1 MPSVRLLLLLFGLLA
16 SPLPAGQGLPMA
28 SEEQTAFLRRVIPLP
43 REITFTNKVRVKRP
57 EVVVRAELPDS
68 PVAAQARLELVERLG
83 LTQAADA
90 DGGFEIRLQVGGE
103 ASVPL
108 RGLKNANQ
116 ACRIVPRGAGRGLDL
131 VALEPVGLLYG
142 VRTLGQLVRTQGD
155 ALEIPLVT
163 MTDWPELADR
173 GLWGVDAF
181 NCLPWLAERKI
192 NYVEQIAAV
201 QVDPATRR
209 ATARPK
215 PGHEPLLELGPKLGI
230 QFVPVVLHLEQ
241 LENKGVFEAYPNLRG
256 KGVGRPGVVCYSQ
269 PQFAEVLADW
279 LVELSRLPHV
289 REVDV
294 WLAENLGGQGGC
306 RCDDCR
312 KVDRSVLELRTV
324 LRAWKL
330 AQGRAGALGLRV
342 LTSEETYRS
351 HPLLLPEIPPEV
363 KLWYYHSLLTY
374 TARKE
379 PMIRGEIARLAQG
392 QWVGVCPSVVAYVG
406 FPQPFS
412 SAPFMHYRM
421 REFADKKLQGILGYP
436 SPRVALARF
445 NLEAM
450 AEWAWNPNGRSPREF
465 ALSFAARNGLPPET
479 FADWAERHGAVSWDV
494 YGSDWPGGEQR
505 RQPGPVAELLLAG
518 KLPPF
523 GEVKWGLYGCPWGQ
537 IKSAEQLEQDV
548 QASAQALPLARQLGS
563 EEFLQETLVVDG
575 YIQSLHALSNLR
587 KLVKSGTVAAAQKE
601 AARNEFARYTAA
613 LQQAGAALVAWER
626 AVTGAEAPSLVRKP
640 VEKLEEMIREMDKT
654 AAAALK

>member
-1 MPSVRLLLLLFGLLA
+1 MPRLHLLLLFSCLGSHLLA
-16 SPLPAGQGLPMA
+16 GQLLPVA

-43 REITFTNKVRVKRP
+43 REITFTNKIEVQRP
-57 EVVVRAELPDS
+57 EMVVRADLPDS
-68 PVAAQARLELVERLG
+68 PVTAQARLELVRGLG
-83 LTQAADA
+83 LTQAASDRP
-90 DGGFEIRLQVGGE
+90 GFEIRLQLGGD
-103 ASVPL
+103 ASLPL
-108 RGLKNANQ
+108 RSLKNANQ
-116 ACRIVPRGAGRGLDL
+116 AYRILPQRENRGLDMI
-131 VALEPVGLLYG
+131 ALDPVGLLYG
-142 VRTLGQLVRTQGD
+142 VKTLGQLIRTRGV

-163 MTDWPELADR
+163 VTDWPEMADR

-181 NCLPWLAERKI
+181 NCLPWLADRKL

-215 PGHEPLLELGPKLGI
+215 PGHEPLLELGPRLGI

-241 LENKGVFEAYPNLRG
+241 LEGKGLFEAYPNLRG
-256 KGVGRPGVVCYSQ
+256 KGGGKPGVVCYSQ

-279 LVELSRLPHV
+279 LVELARLPHV

-294 WLAENLGGQGGC
+294 WLAENLAGKGGC
-306 RCDDCR
+306 RCEDCR

-330 AQGRAGALGLRV
+330 AQSRAGALGLRI

-351 HPLLLPEIPPEV
+351 HNLLLPEIPPEV

-379 PMIRGEIARLAQG
+379 PMIRGDIARLAQT
-392 QWVGVCPSVVAYVG
+392 QWVGVCPSLVAYVG

-421 REFADKKLQGILGYP
+421 SEFADKKLQGIIGYP
-436 SPRVALARF
+436 SPRVGFARF

-450 AEWAWNPNGRSPREF
+450 AEWAWNPRGRSPREF
-465 ALSFAARNGLPPET
+465 ARAFAARNGWPPET
-479 FADWAERHGAVSWDV
+479 FADWAERHGEVSWDV
-494 YGSDWPGGEQR
+494 YGSDWPAGEQR
-505 RQPGPVAELLLAG
+505 RIPGHVAELLLAG
-518 KLPPF
+518 NLPPF
-523 GEVKWGLYGCPWGQ
+523 GEVKWGLYGSPWGQ
-537 IKSAEQLEQDV
+537 IKSADQLERDV
-548 QASAQALPLARQLGS
+548 RASTQALQLARQLGA

-575 YIQSLHALSNLR
+575 YIHSLHALSNLR
-587 KLVKSGTVAAAQKE
+587 GLVRNGTVAADQKE
-601 AARNEFARYTAA
+601 AARKEFERYSAA
-613 LQQAGAALVAWER
+613 LNQARTALMAWER
-626 AVTGAEAPSLVRKP
+626 VVGGAEASSLVRKP
-640 VEKLEEMIREMDKT
+640 VEKLEEMIQEMQTT
-654 AAAALK
+654 AAAVLK